1 MISDEEQIAGYYTL
15 GASTIP
21 LNEVPNKYRR
31 GVPQFPFPAVLIGQF
46 GVDMSW
52 QGQKLSYLLLAD
64 AYRRIALAWT
74 QGQIAFRAVR
84 VDTQTD
90 KAKAFWLKQGFIPFK
105 KSQNSLFIP
114 VQTILNEFEL

>member
-1 MISDEEQIAGYYTL
+1 M
-15 GASTIP
+15 
-21 LNEVPNKYRR
+21 PNKYRR

-105 KSQNSLFIP
+105 NSQSSLFIS
-114 VQTILNEFEL
+114 VKTILNEFEL

>member
-1 MISDEEQIAGYYTL
+1 MISDEDQIAGYYTL

-64 AYRRIALAWT
+64 AYR
-74 QGQIAFRAVR
+74 
-84 VDTQTD
+84 
-90 KAKAFWLKQGFIPFK
+90 
-105 KSQNSLFIP
+105 
-114 VQTILNEFEL
+114 